1 MRLFHCRLSD
11 STIFS
16 AARQLNDIWGQT
28 AVWMVD
34 GVELPEAM
42 DNPGTSACV
51 AEAADTRQREDNDIA
66 YSSELHYTCAARSDA
81 VV

>member
-1 MRLFHCRLSD
+1 
-11 STIFS
+11 
-16 AARQLNDIWGQT
+16 
-28 AVWMVD
+28 MVD